1 MMKRKVKVK
10 LNISDAAI
18 LQSVER
24 MIKDNLS
31 KQSNLIYNL
40 SREEKDSYKL
50 ADKQSEYGETCF
62 RILNKVRNEL
72 RRAKVKERKLI
83 RNLILIQSLLK
94 NARNEELE
102 TS

>member
-31 KQSNLIYNL
+31 QQSNLIYNL
-40 SREEKDSYKL
+40 RREEKDSYKL
-50 ADKQSEYGETCF
+50 ADKQSEYGETFF

-72 RRAKVKERKLI
+72 RKSKVKERKLI
-83 RNLILIQSLLK
+83 RNLISIQSLLQ